1 MCQEEN
7 VVAIARVKEGG
18 KEGTFWYVING
29 EAQKAIISDKL
40 EFNQAMKEVLNGTK
54 IQELKVNPFDPN
66 PRGTIIK
73 INDHAFQYGV
83 SEDNKYHYLHQ
94 QQRISFSGSVNTI
107 TF

>member
-7 VVAIARVKEGG
+7 VVAIAKIPKGG
-18 KEGTFWYVING
+18 QSGTFWYTRNG
-29 EAQKAIISDKL
+29 EVQKATISDGL
-40 EFNQAMKEVLNGTK
+40 QLDAAMKEVLNGTK
-54 IQELKVNPFDPN
+54 IQELKANPFDPN
-66 PRGTIIK
+66 LRGTIIK

-94 QQRISFSGSVNTI
+94 QQRISFPGSVNTI